1 MRIIALVNRI
11 VKQTIHDKRTLAL
24 MMFAPLVVL
33 TLVYFLFNSGD
44 DVKLKLGVYNTSESF
59 NDSLKDADLNI
70 TEYDDNND
78 IENKIIDNDLDG
90 FIYIED
96 NNLYITYENSSP
108 QNSQKIKSIT
118 STILMKDNL
127 DNVLNLVSS
136 KIPNLSLENEQAI
149 NIEESYVYGDE
160 DLSYFDTINPML
172 IGFFVFFFVFLV
184 SGISLLKERSSGT
197 LYKLLA
203 TPIKR
208 YEIVL
213 GYLLGYGIFALIQTI
228 IVVLFAV
235 YILNMKIVG
244 SIYLVLLVNVI
255 IALVALSLGTL
266 LSTFANSEFQMMQF
280 IPIVIV
286 PQIFFAGL
294 IPFDSMANW
303 LQKISYI
310 MPLNYGANA
319 LSNIIIKGFTFS
331 QIQNDIYI
339 LILFVVILSRLNILC
354 LKKYRKI

>member
-1 MRIIALVNRI
+1 MRITALVTRI
-11 VKQTIHDKRTLAL
+11 VKQTLHDKRTLAL
-24 MMFAPLVVL
+24 MMLAPLVVL

-44 DVKLKLGVYNTSESF
+44 DVKLRLGVYNTSEAF
-59 NDSLKDADLNI
+59 NTSLKDADLNVI
-70 TEYDDNND
+70 EYDDKDN
-78 IENKIIDNDLDG
+78 IKNKIIDNDLDG
-90 FIYIED
+90 FIYIDD
-96 NNLYITYENSSP
+96 NNLNLTYENSSP

-118 STILMKDNL
+118 NNILMKDKL
-127 DNVLNLVSS
+127 DNILNLVST
-136 KIPNLSLENEQAI
+136 KVPNLNIKNEQSI
-149 NIEESYVYGDE
+149 NIEESYIYGDE
-160 DLSYFDTINPML
+160 DMNYFDTINPML

-235 YILNMKIVG
+235 YVLNMKIVG

-280 IPIVIV
+280 IPIIIV

-294 IPFDSMANW
+294 IPLDSMASW
-303 LQKISYI
+303 LQKIAYI
-310 MPLNYGANA
+310 IPLNYGANA
-319 LSNIIIKGFTFS
+319 LSNIIIKGFNFY

-339 LILFVVILSRLNILC
+339 LILFVVILSALNILC